1 MNQYTCPL
9 LALLLSVVSSF
20 ICIPC
25 RAQVTTEAKA
35 TELDSNTSSENTSLK
50 NDERSL
56 VNNADNSASA
66 KSTTI
71 SESVENTV
79 AVTNNPTKPQSV
91 FRVPINSK
99 IFAAPSMQ
107 Q

>member
-9 LALLLSVVSSF
+9 LALLLSVVSSS

-35 TELDSNTSSENTSLK
+35 TELDSSISSEKRSFNQ
-50 NDERSL
+50 DERSL

-66 KSTTI
+66 KSTAI
-71 SESVENTV
+71 SENAESTV
-79 AVTNNPTKPQSV
+79 AVTNNPANPQPT
-91 FRVPINSK
+91 FRIPISSR